1 MDGSYRMLL
10 SPEGLY
16 VPKAKNRNNELNNKI
31 YTFYQEGNR
40 ERPKNMKSLDGYYIR
55 NEKNQ
60 NK

>member
-1 MDGSYRMLL
+1 MLL

-16 VPKAKNRNNELNNKI
+16 VPKAMNRNIKLNNKI

-40 ERPKNMKSLDGYYIR
+40 ELPKNMKSLDGHYIR